1 MRTTI
6 EPTPLAAETPV
17 KGPNHVIHQA
27 SAAAH
32 PVIDQLSAKAH
43 DTVDKLASA
52 AGHSAERLDEQSEQL
67 AATSQRLRHNVGQQL
82 QRNPMAVLGVAVASG
97 FILSWML
104 KSRGR

>member
-1 MRTTI
+1 MRTT
-6 EPTPLAAETPV
+6 TDTSHTAADTAA
-17 KGPNHVIHQA
+17 KGPNHVIEQA
-27 SAAAH
+27 SAIAH

-67 AATSQRLRHNVGQQL
+67 AATSQRLRHDVGQQL

>member
-1 MRTTI
+1 MRTTT
-6 EPTPLAAETPV
+6 EPSQVSAETPL

-52 AGHSAERLDEQSEQL
+52 ASHSAETLDSQTDQL
-67 AATSQRLRHNVGQQL
+67 AASSQRLRHDVSVQL
-82 QRNPMAVLGVAVASG
+82 QRHPMAVLGVAVASG
-97 FILSWML
+97 FILSWLL